1 MWFIF
6 VVCSQAGSW
15 FIKHDDI
22 CLLSSVCSVPSEPV
36 TIKENNTIDAVVVHI
51 NTTTKNV
58 TLTLT
63 ENPDNAF
70 DLRGLD
76 LIVKK
81 RLDFEVW
88 FLQYVLPKCCHCP
101 LLFLTSN
108 LATRNMMTVEFCTS
122 DIYTHFFNKVT
133 GRSISQNCSTLP
145 FLSKHNFL
153 F

>member
-1 MWFIF
+1 MWFIKL
-6 VVCSQAGSW
+6 A
-15 FIKHDDI
+15 DI

-88 FLQYVLPKCCHCP
+88 FL
-101 LLFLTSN
+101 
-108 LATRNMMTVEFCTS
+108 
-122 DIYTHFFNKVT
+122 
-133 GRSISQNCSTLP
+133 
-145 FLSKHNFL
+145 
-153 F
+153 